1 VKNGRTEWIYT
12 GQNDINRVFEKAQR
26 IYGGKLNSYTLN
38 KEAFQAETK
47 GKDVIFEGKI
57 KFV

>member
-1 VKNGRTEWIYT
+1 
-12 GQNDINRVFEKAQR
+12 VFEKAQR